1 MQFQLPFKI
10 EPSAIKLQHNEA
22 MMLCGSCFTEHIGN
36 KLSDAKMNTC
46 INPQGIL
53 FNPMSIAKGLQS
65 CMDATVYNPDDLFLL
80 NDVWNH
86 WEFHSRFS
94 NTNKD
99 DALTEMNT
107 SIKVAHQFLKE
118 ADWLILTFGS
128 SFQYFLN
135 HSNESFQNKH
145 AGVANCHKAPGTW
158 FEKRMLEITEMEDEW
173 NATLQKLHAF
183 NPRLKIIFTISPV
196 RHYRDGLVENNLSKA
211 RLFELVH
218 ALSKKNPSSQYFPA
232 FEIVNDVLRDYRFFE
247 QDMVHPNVQATQFVW
262 EQFQQVYFDAEGRDL
277 IKLIQE
283 IKTSL
288 SHKPRFAATDSHQKF
303 REQLKGR
310 IEALK
315 ERYKYLDYER
325 EMAHLA

>member
-10 EPSAIKLQHNEA
+10 GASAIKLQHNDA
-22 MMLCGSCFTEHIGN
+22 VMLCGSCFTENIGN
-36 KLSDAKMNTC
+36 QLSEVKMNTC
-46 INPQGIL
+46 INPQGII
-53 FNPMSIAKGLQS
+53 FNPMSMAKCLQS
-65 CMDATVYNPDDLFLL
+65 CIDATVYNIGDLFQL

-86 WEFHSRFS
+86 WDFHSRFS
-94 NTNKD
+94 NINKD

-107 SIKVAHQFLKE
+107 SIEAAHQFLKT

-135 HSNESFQNKH
+135 HSNDGFKERDS
-145 AGVANCHKAPGTW
+145 GVANCHKAPGAW
-158 FEKRMLEITEMEDEW
+158 FEKRMLGIAEMEAEW
-173 NATLQKLHAF
+173 NATLQKLYAF

-218 ALSKKNPSSQYFPA
+218 ALSKKNEGGQYFPA

-247 QDMVHPNVQATQFVW
+247 QDMVHPNIQAIQFVW

-277 IKLIQE
+277 VKLIQE
-283 IKTSL
+283 IKTAL
-288 SHKPRFAATDSHQKF
+288 NHKPRFATTDSHQKF

-315 ERYKYLDYER
+315 ERCQYLDYEK
-325 EMAHLA
+325 EMANLA